1 MAGNRGV
8 KAAASMKDIPPS
20 KASRGSPL
28 KHRKPTGEIQQT
40 KLPPGWH
47 LHEILCEGHLTVIQ
61 ITNSSMTQDAFS
73 QPLTDALAN
82 REPTQ
87 QADPI
92 KDNGIVGSY
101 FMRKSLE
108 DGDPLMNAKNGYQR
122 KAFVRV
128 LDEDE
133 TSLAHRLQGLNVI
146 KEFLERTENN
156 RYGTRVYIPADWD
169 LTPPEPNPLPKL
181 DHFLQYRE
189 IVNVIKDI
197 FDNVDGNWAVNNME
211 SATAFFTE
219 GHIPFAANTDIGFP
233 MDLVIQNNIR
243 N

>member
-1 MAGNRGV
+1 
-8 KAAASMKDIPPS
+8 
-20 KASRGSPL
+20 
-28 KHRKPTGEIQQT
+28 
-40 KLPPGWH
+40 
-47 LHEILCEGHLTVIQ
+47 
-61 ITNSSMTQDAFS
+61 
-73 QPLTDALAN
+73 
-82 REPTQ
+82 
-87 QADPI
+87 
-92 KDNGIVGSY
+92 
-101 FMRKSLE
+101 MRKSLE
-108 DGDPLMNAKNGYQR
+108 DSDPLMNAKNGYQR

-156 RYGTRVYIPADWD
+156 RYGTKVYIPADWD

-211 SATAFFTE
+211 SAVAFFTE
-219 GHIPFAANTDIGFP
+219 GHVPFAANTDIGFP